1 MPEISN
7 PRAAPRRRRPLTL
20 RRRLG
25 NALLG
30 ALSGAVA
37 GWLAVVFA
45 EVEGVLPRWIIGVL
59 AALGA
64 AFGYRYGRGVVAATF
79 KALGEADGP

>member
-1 MPEISN
+1 MSDASN

-25 NALLG
+25 NAMLG

-37 GWLAVVFA
+37 GWLAVLSAGVD
-45 EVEGVLPRWIIGVL
+45 GVLPRWIIGVL

-64 AFGYRYGRGVVAATF
+64 AFGYRYGRSVVAATF
-79 KALGEADGP
+79 NALGEADGP